1 MVTDLSDS
9 TESTLT
15 IVVGHPDIYRNLVLN
30 EMINFKG
37 MTCDMRRQAALQ
49 RARRRQGSGACIVDV
64 DADDE
69 DGGDVIAEA
78 TATR

>member
-1 MVTDLSDS
+1 LW
-9 TESTLT
+9 E
-15 IVVGHPDIYRNLVLN
+15 HPDIYRNLVLN
-30 EMINFKG
+30 EMINFKE

-69 DGGDVIAEA
+69 TSVLCIGAFHEKCVENA
-78 TATR
+78 